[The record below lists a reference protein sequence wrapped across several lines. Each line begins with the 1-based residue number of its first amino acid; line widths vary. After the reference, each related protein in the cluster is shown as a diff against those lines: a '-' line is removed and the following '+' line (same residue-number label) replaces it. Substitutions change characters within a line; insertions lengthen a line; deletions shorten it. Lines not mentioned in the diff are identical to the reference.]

1 MTGGTWPI
9 ALFCLT
15 SGAALGALFLLCKAL
30 RLALGG
36 GKLLTA
42 ALDTAFGLVCGA
54 VVFLCALAVDKGR
67 LRLLQAALQA
77 LGAWGVVVSL
87 DPLATA
93 GESFCA
99 FCGRRFP
106 AFSRLPSAGQREGWH
121 AGKKRGKR
129 KILLKAGA
137 GARKKPAEKGQDLKK
152 IRHTPKNRK
161 KALEKLM

>member
-1 MTGGTWPI
+1 MTGSTWPI

-93 GESFCA
+93 G
-99 FCGRRFP
+99 GKLLRFLWKKISC
-106 AFSRLPSAGQREGWH
+106 FLSAPFRW
-121 AGKKRGKR
+121 AKGKLARWKK
-129 KILLKAGA
+129 
-137 GARKKPAEKGQDLKK
+137 ARKKKNFPIGRRGSKKKPRRKGAGFEKNPPYAKK
-152 IRHTPKNRK
+152 P
-161 KALEKLM
+161 EKST

>member
-1 MTGGTWPI
+1 MTGSTWPI

-93 GESFCA
+93 GGKLLRFLWKKISCFLSA
-99 FCGRRFP
+99 PFRWAKGRLAR
-106 AFSRLPSAGQREGWH
+106 R
-121 AGKKRGKR
+121 KKRGKR

-137 GARKKPAEKGQDLKK
+137 GARKNPAEKGQDLKK

-161 KALEKLM
+161 KALEKLI

>member
-9 ALFCLT
+9 VLFCLT

-67 LRLLQAALQA
+67 LRFLQAALQA

-93 GESFCA
+93 GGKLLRFLWKKISGFISA
-99 FCGRRFP
+99 PFRWAKGRLAR
-106 AFSRLPSAGQREGWH
+106 R
-121 AGKKRGKR
+121 KK
-129 KILLKAGA
+129 
-137 GARKKPAEKGQDLKK
+137 ARKKKNPPKGRRGSKKKPRRKGAGFEKNPPYAKK
-152 IRHTPKNRK
+152 P
-161 KALEKLM
+161 EKST